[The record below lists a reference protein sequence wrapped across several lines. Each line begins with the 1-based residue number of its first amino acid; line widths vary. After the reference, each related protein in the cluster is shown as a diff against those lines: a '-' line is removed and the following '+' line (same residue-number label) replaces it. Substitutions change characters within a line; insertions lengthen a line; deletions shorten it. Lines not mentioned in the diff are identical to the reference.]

1 MDASEPSPERRTQK
15 QKRPVARWVAFVAG
29 CVLCAGCVWAIFLP
43 HETKTSQPVT
53 LDHAGGCPIP
63 LPPTAHSIQFYERSQ
78 FNFFSEF
85 VRFEAPVDDC
95 IEHVQ
100 SVRAAWGK
108 EVDYLRDRFGPLRS
122 LAEPP
127 PARTI
132 AQERGVTWF
141 DPQNIREG
149 LAAGGGGSG
158 IPMIWVDTERGVFYY
173 ELSD

>member
-1 MDASEPSPERRTQK
+1 MDASESTPEQVAEK
-15 QKRPVARWVAFVAG
+15 QKRPLTRRIAFVA
-29 CVLCAGCVWAIFLP
+29 VLVILASFVWAIFLP
-43 HETKTSQPVT
+43 HETKTSQSVS

-63 LPPTAHSIQFYERSQ
+63 LPPTASNIQFYKHVQ

-95 IEHVQ
+95 IKHIE

-108 EVDYLRDRFGPLRS
+108 EFDYLRYRFEPARS
-122 LAEPP
+122 LDEPP
-127 PARTI
+127 MPQTL

-141 DPQNIREG
+141 DPHNIRKG
-149 LAAGGGGSG
+149 LTAGGGGSG
-158 IPMIWVDTERGVFYY
+158 IPNIWVDTERGVFYY